1 MIICTCQDAHLLYLA
16 GLTNA
21 SLRKRR
27 NWLKLDI
34 ERRLESAGLELRG
47 TIDGCNAPHFTHLF
61 IDEAAQATEP
71 STLIPLQLGLA
82 RLKQVDGSG
91 AAADADL
98 ATSQLRGSA
107 SLPPC

>member
-1 MIICTCQDAHLLYLA
+1 MQLKGLAYATAVCTTLNSAA
-16 GLTNA
+16 A
-21 SLRKRR
+21 RSM
-27 NWLKLDI
+27 
-34 ERRLESAGLELRG
+34 ER
-47 TIDGCNAPHFTHLF
+47 TVGCRVAV